1 MSAERLKMVF
11 LIMDVRLVIMD
22 LRWDTLVEAFTFP
35 ICAFVLSQ
43 HGKDVFLVFFNYF
56 NRIL

>member
-22 LRWDTLVEAFTFP
+22 LRWDTLVDSVEFP
-35 ICAFVLSQ
+35 IRVVVTSL
-43 HGKDVFLVFFNYF
+43 HGKDVFFVF
-56 NRIL
+56 L